1 MKKKRISIVSPCY
14 NEQDNIRELY
24 QQVQEVIGQYPDYIF
39 EHIFIDNDSTDTT
52 VDILRELAADNKSI
66 KVILNNRNYGHITSP
81 YHGMLSATGDAVIL
95 LVSDLQDP
103 PALIHDFI
111 KEWENGY
118 KVVAGVKENS
128 DESALL
134 FFIRKSFYNLM
145 NRLSSVKLIK
155 NYTGFGLYDQK
166 VIDHLRSFHEPYP
179 YFRGLVM
186 ELGYPV
192 KQIKYRQPVRHR
204 GISKNNFYTLY
215 DIAMLGITSH
225 SLIPLRLATM
235 GGFFMALVSML
246 ISIGYLVYKL
256 LYWDRITLGVAPMV
270 VGGFFMFSI
279 LLFFIGILGEYII
292 NLQRYVQ
299 NRPHVIEKERINFE
313 ASQHQDDHQE

>member
-1 MKKKRISIVSPCY
+1 MERKLISIVSPCF
-14 NEQDNIRELY
+14 NEQDNIRELNN
-24 QQVQEVIGQYPDYIF
+24 QVQAVIEKHPSYEF
-39 EHIFIDNDSTDTT
+39 EHIFIDNDSTDNT
-52 VDILRELAADNKSI
+52 VEILRELASQNKSI
-66 KVILNNRNYGHITSP
+66 KVIVNNRNYGHITSP
-81 YHGMLSATGDAVIL
+81 YHGMLSAKGDAVIL

-103 PALIHDFI
+103 PSMISDFI

-118 KVVAGVKENS
+118 KIAVGVKENS

-145 NRLSSVKLIK
+145 NKLSSVKLIK
-155 NYTGFGLYDQK
+155 NYTGFGIYDKK
-166 VIDHLRSFHEPYP
+166 VMDHLRSFHEPYP

-235 GGFFMALVSML
+235 AGFFMAIVCLL
-246 ISIGYLVYKL
+246 ISFGYLVYKL
-256 LYWDRITLGVAPMV
+256 LYWNQISLGIAPLI
-270 VGGFFMFSI
+270 VGGFFIFSI
-279 LLFFIGILGEYII
+279 LLFFIGILGEYVI
-292 NLQRYVQ
+292 NLQRYAQ
-299 NRPHVIEKERINFE
+299 NRPHVIEKERINF
-313 ASQHQDDHQE
+313 

>member
-1 MKKKRISIVSPCY
+1 MGQKLISIVSPCY
-14 NEQDNIRELY
+14 NEQDNVLELCR
-24 QQVQEVIGQYPDYIF
+24 QVQAVLDQHPDYLF
-39 EHIFIDNDSTDTT
+39 EHIFIDNDSTDNT
-52 VDILRELAADNKSI
+52 VEILREIASTNKSI
-66 KVILNNRNYGHITSP
+66 KVIINNRNYGHIASP
-81 YHGMLSATGDAVIL
+81 YHGILSASGDAVIL

-103 PALIHDFI
+103 PALISAFI

-118 KVVAGVKENS
+118 KIVVGVKENS

-134 FFIRKSFYNLM
+134 FFVRKSFYNLM
-145 NRLSSVKLIK
+145 NKLSTVKLIK
-155 NYTGFGLYDQK
+155 NYTGFGLYDKK

-192 KQIKYRQPVRHR
+192 KKITYRQPVRHR

-292 NLQRYVQ
+292 NLQRYAQ
-299 NRPHVIEKERINFE
+299 NRPHVIEKERINFQIINE
-313 ASQHQDDHQE
+313 DDENKN

>member
-1 MKKKRISIVSPCY
+1 MEKKLISIVSPCY
-14 NEQDNIRELY
+14 NEQDNIRELHK
-24 QQVQEVIGQYPDYIF
+24 QVQAVIGQHPNYSF
-39 EHIFIDNDSTDTT
+39 EHIFIDNDSTDDT

-81 YHGMLSATGDAVIL
+81 YHGMLSAKGDAVIL

-103 PALIHDFI
+103 PAMISDFI
-111 KEWENGY
+111 KEWESGY
-118 KVVAGVKENS
+118 KITVGVKENS

-145 NRLSSVKLIK
+145 NRLSTVKLIK
-155 NYTGFGLYDQK
+155 NYTGFGLYDKK
-166 VIDHLRSFHEPYP
+166 VMDHLRSFHEPYP

-235 GGFFMALVSML
+235 TGFFMALVCLL
-246 ISIGYLVYKL
+246 ISLGYLVYKL
-256 LYWDRITLGVAPMV
+256 LYWNKISLGIAPLI
-270 VGGFFMFSI
+270 VGGFFIFSI
-279 LLFFIGILGEYII
+279 LLFFIGILGEYVI
-292 NLQRYVQ
+292 NLQRYAQ
-299 NRPHVIEKERINFE
+299 NRPHVIEKERINF
-313 ASQHQDDHQE
+313 

>member
-1 MKKKRISIVSPCY
+1 MEKKLISIVSPCY
-14 NEQDNIRELY
+14 NEQDNIRELNK
-24 QQVQEVIGQYPDYIF
+24 QVQAIIGQHPSYSF
-39 EHIFIDNDSTDTT
+39 EHIFIDNDSTDDT
-52 VDILRELAADNKSI
+52 VEILRELASDNSNI
-66 KVILNNRNYGHITSP
+66 KVIINIRNFGHITSP
-81 YHGMLSATGDAVIL
+81 YHGILSATGDAVIL

-103 PALIHDFI
+103 PDLISDFI
-111 KEWENGY
+111 KEWEGGY
-118 KVVAGVKENS
+118 KVVVGVKENS

-145 NRLSSVKLIK
+145 NKLSAVKLIK
-155 NYTGFGLYDQK
+155 NYTGFGLYDK
-166 VIDHLRSFHEPYP
+166 KIIDHLRNFHDPYP

-192 KQIKYRQPVRHR
+192 KQIKYRQPIRQR

-235 GGFFMALVSML
+235 AGFFIAFVSLL
-246 ISIGYLVYKL
+246 ISVGYLIYKL
-256 LYWDRITLGVAPMV
+256 LYWNEISLGIAPLI

-279 LLFFIGILGEYII
+279 LLFFIGILGEYVI
-292 NLQRYVQ
+292 NLQRFAQ
-299 NRPHVIEKERINFE
+299 NRPHVIEKERINF
-313 ASQHQDDHQE
+313 